1 MESGDVRIEL
11 VVFDV
16 AGTTVR
22 DDDAVH
28 DCLRAA
34 LGDAGVRVTRADVN
48 SVMGI
53 SKPVAIHKLLE
64 RHAASRRWTTTHVHE
79 IHAAFLHRMIAHYE
93 HSSNVQPMPNAEAT
107 LSKLR
112 AAGVRVALDTGFS
125 RVILDTILRR
135 LGWKDAGLLDTTV
148 ASDEVA
154 RGRPYPDLIVKAM
167 ELTGV
172 TNSGAVAKVGDT
184 PADLEEGAAA
194 RCGLIVGVTNGSHTI
209 DELKAHPHTHL
220 ISHLGLLPK
229 VVLGHGGMVSAR

>member
-1 MESGDVRIEL
+1 MESSDVRIEL

-48 SVMGI
+48 QVMGI
-53 SKPVAIHKLLE
+53 AKPIAINKLLE
-64 RHAASRRWTTTHVHE
+64 RHAGSRKWSTSHVNE
-79 IHAAFLHRMIAHYE
+79 IHTTFVQHMIAHYE
-93 HSSNVQPMPNAEAT
+93 QSSAVQPMPNTEST

-112 AAGVRVALDTGFS
+112 ASGVRVALDTGFS
-125 RVILDTILRR
+125 RAILDTILRR
-135 LGWKDAGLLDTTV
+135 LGWNEPGLLDATV

-154 RGRPYPDLIVKAM
+154 RGRPYPDLVMKAM

-172 TNSGAVAKVGDT
+172 ANAAAVAKVGDT

-194 RCGLIVGVTNGSHTI
+194 RCGLVVGVTNGSHTI
-209 DELKAHPHTHL
+209 DELKRHPHTHL

-229 VVLGHGGMVSAR
+229 VVLGHGMVSAR